1 MEESIIAS
9 SALEGFKLI
18 VPDNEK
24 GFVIGIFE
32 SFTNDKTIQL
42 KIEGSN
48 ESKQF
53 PLSQTYTPNSEVYK
67 DFDDN
72 CMMDSPN
79 LATLFL
85 NIKDRFFK
93 NKIYTYV
100 STTLIAVNPYKQIYD
115 LYTGEMIKK
124 YYNNSYA
131 LMPPHIYAIANKAL
145 NNIKLFNKDQTIIL
159 SGESGSGKT
168 EAQKEILN
176 FIFNTWESNNKL
188 IERKILYSNLILES
202 FGNAMT
208 VGNKNSSRFVKYIS
222 INFDNGHKVIGGKII
237 YHLLERSRIIY
248 QSKHERNYH
257 IFYQFILGANDKW
270 REEFN
275 VSKIEQ
281 FEYLSKGCQSILN
294 YGKDCI
300 IDDVN
305 SYGRLIEA
313 LKEIGYNYNNIKEIF
328 KILSGILHLGNIKFY
343 QKTNDGECDVENE
356 DSLKHVSLLYGF
368 ESDMLKNALASKRIS
383 LSGNSTNKDPILIH
397 LKCTEAVDA
406 RNALAK
412 KIYTRLFD
420 NIVSSIND
428 KIKTTS
434 IKYHSLSVLDI
445 AGFGMLTYF
454 LINIFFLEFCK
465 INCFEQLCINYT
477 NEKLR
482 NFFNKIIFIN
492 DQKLF
497 DEENIFTG
505 RINFTENNECLQLF
519 DSKFDGIFA
528 LLKEETYLPQP
539 SPIHFTESVFSRNNK
554 NINLTTGKE
563 YNMKGY
569 KDNEGFVIRHYANDV
584 FYDTKNFIAKDN
596 DILHSSLEDFLQQST
611 NIYFK
616 HLFNSKNLTDISKQ
630 NSPTISLT
638 YKRQLDELLREIEF
652 SGIHFIQCIK
662 PNDLMNSN
670 IFDSNKVIKQLSC
683 SVINDALFM
692 MNVGFPYKI
701 DMNELYQRYEEYLN
715 GWMKKIDRRVFLDA
729 LFNVFKLDKKM
740 YKFGVTKI
748 FFEKQTYEKFDK
760 LLKREKIVVSTNKVK
775 CRLHNKK
782 WKKIIF
788 SIIFTVNIFKNFSKK
803 NNAAIIIQAYV
814 KGFLLRKKV
823 KKILEIYNELCNFS
837 EIIDR
842 NMEMIENFS
851 SKRKKSLCKR
861 SKDVLTL
868 IIVAKSCCKK
878 LNYKKVHYLV
888 KDHNEI
894 SYKLF
899 KLLSS
904 IENVILEDELNKQLE
919 IDEKYLD
926 EHHNLKCV
934 GEGTSTIFED
944 KQKHTKKYKKLNDSI
959 NKVKNIKN
967 SIICNFVDD
976 DFYNIYELE
985 EKLLNDKIFSKIDD
999 VSMEIQIYD
1008 EEELKK
1014 MSFKRLKQNL
1024 DTLIDK
1030 RRRDQCKEEI
1040 ERRYSQL
1047 KKRKITQK

>member
-1 MEESIIAS
+1 MEGSIIAS
-9 SALEGFKLI
+9 SALEGFKLL

-32 SFTNDKTIQL
+32 SFINDKIIQL

-53 PLSQTYTPNSEVYK
+53 PLSQTYTPNFEVNK

-100 STTLIAVNPYKQIYD
+100 SSILIAVNPYKHIYD
-115 LYTGEMIKK
+115 LYTDKMIKK
-124 YYNNSYA
+124 YCNNSYA
-131 LMPPHIYAIANKAL
+131 LTSPHIYAIAKKAL
-145 NNIKLFNKDQTIIL
+145 NNIKLFNKDQTIIV

-168 EAQKEILN
+168 EAQKEILK
-176 FIFNTWESNNKL
+176 FICNTWYSNDKL

-208 VGNKNSSRFVKYIS
+208 VKNKNSSRFVKYIS
-222 INFDNGHKVIGGKII
+222 FNFDNGHKVIGGKVI
-237 YHLLERSRIIY
+237 YYLLERSRIIY
-248 QSKHERNYH
+248 QTKHERNYH

-270 REEFN
+270 RKEFN
-275 VSKIEQ
+275 VNKIDQ

-313 LKEIGYNYNNIKEIF
+313 LKEIGYNYDNIKEIF

-343 QKTNDGECDVENE
+343 HKTNDGECDVKNE
-356 DSLKHVSLLYGF
+356 DSLKQVSLLYGF
-368 ESDMLKNALASKRIS
+368 ECDMLKNALTSKKIYV
-383 LSGNSTNKDPILIH
+383 SGNATNKDPISIH
-397 LKCTEAVDA
+397 LKYTEAVNA
-406 RNALAK
+406 RDALAK

-420 NIVSSIND
+420 SIVLSIND
-428 KIKTTS
+428 KIKATS
-434 IKYHSLSVLDI
+434 SKYHSLSVLDI
-445 AGFGMLTYF
+445 AGF
-454 LINIFFLEFCK
+454 EFYK

-492 DQKLF
+492 EQKLLNQ
-497 DEENIFTG
+497 ENIFTG
-505 RINFTENNECLQLF
+505 KINFTDNSECLQLF
-519 DSKFDGIFA
+519 DSKFDGIFT

-539 SPIHFTESVFSRNNK
+539 SSIHFTESVFNRNNK
-554 NINLTTGKE
+554 NKNLTTGKE
-563 YNMKGY
+563 YDMKGY
-569 KDNEGFVIRHYANDV
+569 EDNEGFVIRHYANDV
-584 FYDTKNFIAKDN
+584 FYDTKNFIEKDN
-596 DILHSSLEDFLQQST
+596 DILYSSLEDFLQQST

-616 HLFNSKNLTDISKQ
+616 QLFNSKNPNNLSKH

-638 YKRQLDELLREIEF
+638 FKHQLDELLREIES

-670 IFDSNKVIKQLSC
+670 VFDGNKVIKQLSY
-683 SVINDALFM
+683 SGINDALFM
-692 MNVGFPYKI
+692 MNVGFPCKI
-701 DMNELYQRYEEYLN
+701 DINELYKRYEEYLN
-715 GWMKKIDRRVFLDA
+715 GWMKKIDRRVFLVA
-729 LFNVFKLDKKM
+729 LFNVIDLDKKM

-748 FFEKQTYEKFDK
+748 FFEKPAYEKFDK
-760 LLKREKIVVSTNKVK
+760 LLKHEEIMVSANKVK
-775 CRLHNKK
+775 CHFHKKK
-782 WKKIIF
+782 WKRIIF
-788 SIIFTVNIFKNFSKK
+788 SIIFVVNISKNFSKK

-823 KKILEIYNELCNFS
+823 KKIFELYNELCNFS

-851 SKRKKSLCKR
+851 SKRKKNLCER
-861 SKDVLTL
+861 SKEVLTL

-894 SYKLF
+894 SYKMF
-899 KLLSS
+899 NLLSS
-904 IENVILEDELNKQLE
+904 IENVILEDELNKHLE
-919 IDEKYLD
+919 IDEKDLD
-926 EHHNLKCV
+926 EHYNLRSV
-934 GEGTSTIFED
+934 GEPTSTILED

-959 NKVKNIKN
+959 KKVKNIKN

-976 DFYNIYELE
+976 DFYNINELE
-985 EKLLNDKIFSKIDD
+985 EKLLNGKICSKTDD
-999 VSMEIQIYD
+999 VSMEIELYD
-1008 EEELKK
+1008 KEELKK

-1024 DTLIDK
+1024 DTLMD
-1030 RRRDQCKEEI
+1030 RRRREQCKEEI

-1047 KKRKITQK
+1047 KNRKIKQK